1 MRRFSIL
8 CLFVLCI
15 GNVAFAQK
23 GYRKLVSV
31 LGDSYSTFADYTM
44 PDTNAI
50 WYSNVSRKN
59 NDVVRVEQTWWHQLI
74 SRMGYRLEV
83 NNSYSGSTICNTGY
97 RKEDYTHESFVTR
110 MKYLGS
116 PDIILICGG
125 TNDSWAKSPIG
136 EFKYEGW
143 TKQDLYSFRPAM
155 AWMLEFVT
163 KRYMN
168 AEVYFI
174 LNSELSEDI
183 NNSVHT
189 ICEHYGVP
197 CIDLH
202 DVDKIASHPSVAGM
216 KAMADQVEARLKK
229 K

>member
-1 MRRFSIL
+1 MKHLSIFFALLL
-8 CLFVLCI
+8 CFAE
-15 GNVAFAQK
+15 VATAQK

-31 LGDSYSTFADYTM
+31 LGDSYSTFEGYTM
-44 PDTNAI
+44 PDSNAI
-50 WYSNVSRKN
+50 WYVYAPQNR
-59 NDVVRVEQTWWHQLI
+59 NDVVKVEQTWWHQFI
-74 SRMGYRLEV
+74 TKKGYRLEV

-125 TNDSWAKSPIG
+125 TNDSWAGSPIG
-136 EFKYEGW
+136 EYKYEGW

-155 AWMLEFVT
+155 ACMLDFIT
-163 KRYMN
+163 KRYIN

-174 LNSELSEDI
+174 LNSELSDDI
-183 NNSVHT
+183 NSSVHT
-189 ICEHYGVP
+189 ICQHYAVP

-202 DVDKIASHPSVAGM
+202 DIDKQRSHPSIAGM
-216 KAMADQVEARLKK
+216 KAMAEQVAKAVK
-229 K
+229 

>member
-1 MRRFSIL
+1 MKRITFILVLLL
-8 CLFVLCI
+8 CL
-15 GNVAFAQK
+15 ADAAMAQK

-31 LGDSYSTFADYTM
+31 LGDSYSTFRGYTL

-50 WYSNVSRKN
+50 WYEPVPANR
-59 NDVVRVEQTWWHQLI
+59 NDVTKVEQLWWHQLI
-74 SRMGYRLEV
+74 TNKGYRLEV

-125 TNDSWAKSPIG
+125 TNDSWARSPIG
-136 EFKYEGW
+136 EYKYEGW
-143 TKQDLYSFRPAM
+143 TKEDLYSFRPAM
-155 AWMLEFVT
+155 AWMLEFIT
-163 KRYMN
+163 KRYIN

-189 ICEHYGVP
+189 ICQHYAVP

-202 DVDKIASHPSVAGM
+202 DIDKQRSHPSIAGM
-216 KAMADQVEARLKK
+216 KAMAEQVGKAMKK
-229 K
+229 

>member
-1 MRRFSIL
+1 MKRIFTLSL
-8 CLFVLCI
+8 FFCLITAVQ
-15 GNVAFAQK
+15 AQK
-23 GYRKLVSV
+23 GYRKSVSV
-31 LGDSYSTFADYTM
+31 LGDSYSTFQHYTL

-50 WYSNVSRKN
+50 WYLPEPDNR
-59 NDVVRVEQTWWHQLI
+59 NDVTRVEQMWWHQFLQQK
-74 SRMGYRLEV
+74 GYRLEV

-125 TNDSWAKSPIG
+125 TNDSWAGSPIG
-136 EFKYEGW
+136 EYKYDGW

-155 AWMLEFVT
+155 AWMLEFIT
-163 KRYMN
+163 KRYVN
-168 AEVYFI
+168 TQVYFI
-174 LNSELSEDI
+174 LNSELSDDI

-189 ICEHYGVP
+189 ICQHYGVT

-202 DVDKIASHPSVAGM
+202 DVDKQRSHPSIAGM
-216 KAMADQVEARLKK
+216 KAIAEQVAKVVK
-229 K
+229 